1 MGSFVDNAAVYFFE
15 QLDPDKTGR
24 ILAVDAATFLRSSGW
39 CTFPHILLSSDLQVA
54 ALSPHNPYS
63 ISFNLSVFSSSR
75 LRLSN
80 LLNVSVANYL
90 QCIIATPG
98 IATSDLALIWDL
110 SDRNK
115 VGALDL
121 LGLST
126 AIKLVA
132 LVQNGIQPTA
142 ENLK

>member
-39 CTFPHILLSSDLQVA
+39 CTLPQ
-54 ALSPHNPYS
+54 NPYF

-75 LRLSN
+75 LRLFN

>member
-1 MGSFVDNAAVYFFE
+1 M
-15 QLDPDKTGR
+15 P
-24 ILAVDAATFLRSSGW
+24 
-39 CTFPHILLSSDLQVA
+39 LLSSDLQVG
-54 ALSPHNPYS
+54 ALSPTFYFPQIFRLVTFLRSSSCCTFPHNPYS

-90 QCIIATPG
+90 KCIIATPG